1 MEKQPAT
8 IDITGHVLIK
18 DDLGNV
24 LVNQQNAVHPQNMA
38 RVFARALSN
47 EDCFYIHRVA
57 FGNGGTH
64 INSALE
70 IEYLP
75 PNDGQDPD
83 PAGWESRLYNETY
96 SEIIDDS
103 SLDVTTGPGASPADD
118 PPVQV
123 HVSGPGVRST
133 ELGLTSQA
141 VVEVVINPNEPTG
154 QDIDDSNQTNPDS
167 LFTFDEIGLYSKGL
181 PHESTPGRQDV
192 DIGGRKAEHATGL
205 SPNTTY
211 KFQVVVDSNAPRTV
225 TVRTPAVGSGPNGEL
240 VYRDIVALIN
250 NAPDFGA
257 IALISD
263 DDTGVN
269 TFGYLRFVS
278 KSVGSQS
285 KVMLIDSND
294 HDFLFRVFVG
304 FRGFRA
310 PIDGQDAGVAND
322 TVSSENQ
329 RERLLTHLIFS
340 PILVSKNRSII
351 ITYTLTISVGRS
363 IA

>member
-1 MEKQPAT
+1 MKEKSAS
-8 IDITGHVLIK
+8 IDIKGHVLIK

-24 LVNQQNAVHPQNMA
+24 LVDQQNAVHPQNMA
-38 RVFARALSN
+38 RIFARALAN
-47 EDCFYIHRVA
+47 EDCFYVHRVG

-141 VVEVVINPNEPTG
+141 VVEVVINPNEPTS
-154 QDIDDSNQTNPDS
+154 QDLDDSSQTNPDS
-167 LFTFDEIGLYSKGL
+167 MFTFDEIGLFSKGL
-181 PHESTPGRQDV
+181 PHESTPGHQDV
-192 DIGGRKAEHATGL
+192 DVGGRRAEHATGL
-205 SPNTTY
+205 SPNATY
-211 KFQVVVDSNAPRTV
+211 KFQIAVDGNPVRTV
-225 TVRTPAVGSGPNGEL
+225 TIRTPSIGSGPSGEI
-240 VYRDIVALIN
+240 VYRDVVSLIN
-250 NAPDFGA
+250 GTPDFGA
-257 IALISD
+257 IAMISD
-263 DDTGVN
+263 EDSGVN

-278 KSVGSQS
+278 KTVGNQS
-285 KVMLIDSND
+285 KVLLIDSND

-310 PIDGQDAGVAND
+310 PVDGQDAGVAND
-322 TVSSENQ
+322 VVSPENQ